1 MDDNYVK
8 LPQEDAEGAV
18 PADSQPKGST
28 ASDTLAQKILDSV
41 PPVDDTSVYQ
51 RNTAAPAQNGHAAPY
66 QAAQNPYP
74 QQGGT
79 IQYQVPQGNPAP
91 QDGHTIQYQAVQN
104 AYPQQNGYTVQ
115 YPAPQGGFARPT
127 GPSAPYQSSQ
137 NGYPSQQGGYAAPQ
151 QTSQGAYSGQ
161 NTYTGPYQAPQG
173 TSGPFPAPGAVPPQN
188 GGPAQPKK
196 KKLKGWMLALIIAGG
211 VLVLAGL
218 AVGGYFLIDSLT
230 HHNVDLSELYHI
242 EIEGYDGYATA
253 QLVQDDW
260 DTNTVFENEEQAALV
275 STLQGTLDKTEDIKN
290 GDVITATFTYDETYA
305 EQVGVRFQ
313 NASFSVTAEG
323 LETADVIDPFENV
336 SLSYEGVSP
345 AGTVTITG
353 GNEDLFYYSIADDR
367 RYFANGDTVTIQV
380 SYDESDVQQAG
391 GIVLESTK
399 EYTVEGLPEYITEKE
414 QLTTQINSLIAEST
428 AAKLT
433 DSLRSNSFSII
444 YEINSPD
451 YSYLANV
458 SIEDM
463 ALQDTYIASRKEVQ
477 DWGTYNTIFHL
488 YSMNVTL
495 SQNGNQETFPMYALV
510 SVRNAVVESD
520 GSLRTIDSSDVSFYF
535 SSYFSS
541 DREALYSDEIGSLA
555 SSYNIVSLN

>member
-66 QAAQNPYP
+66 QAGQNPYP

-230 HHNVDLSELYHI
+230 HHNVE
-242 EIEGYDGYATA
+242 
-253 QLVQDDW
+253 
-260 DTNTVFENEEQAALV
+260 
-275 STLQGTLDKTEDIKN
+275 
-290 GDVITATFTYDETYA
+290 
-305 EQVGVRFQ
+305 
-313 NASFSVTAEG
+313 
-323 LETADVIDPFENV
+323 
-336 SLSYEGVSP
+336 
-345 AGTVTITG
+345 
-353 GNEDLFYYSIADDR
+353 
-367 RYFANGDTVTIQV
+367 
-380 SYDESDVQQAG
+380 
-391 GIVLESTK
+391 
-399 EYTVEGLPEYITEKE
+399 
-414 QLTTQINSLIAEST
+414 
-428 AAKLT
+428 
-433 DSLRSNSFSII
+433 
-444 YEINSPD
+444 
-451 YSYLANV
+451 
-458 SIEDM
+458 
-463 ALQDTYIASRKEVQ
+463 
-477 DWGTYNTIFHL
+477 
-488 YSMNVTL
+488 
-495 SQNGNQETFPMYALV
+495 
-510 SVRNAVVESD
+510 
-520 GSLRTIDSSDVSFYF
+520 
-535 SSYFSS
+535 
-541 DREALYSDEIGSLA
+541 
-555 SSYNIVSLN
+555 